1 MFRPIVPLAILALG
15 VSGTLIHAAGPSSH
29 PIRAID
35 DIEWSYAGGDNPRV
49 RLTHDGMNS
58 TIDADELPSVAGGLA
73 AVSSPNP
80 GEPVSFD
87 LAREAGSLVCT
98 GEWTANGKARG
109 TCRFDPSEAFVAEL
123 AARGLRPE
131 DSDEAFALALVDA
144 RVGEVDALERAGF
157 DLAEVDDLMAV
168 AALGVTADYAGELRT
183 AGLAIEELDDLVAAK
198 ALEICPDWLAEM
210 ADAGYP
216 NLTADQA
223 ISMRALDVTPDYA
236 RRMKRV
242 ASAVGELM

>member
-1 MFRPIVPLAILALG
+1 MFRPILPLAILALG
-15 VSGTLIHAAGPSSH
+15 VSGTLIHAAGPSPH
-29 PIRAID
+29 PVRAID

-58 TIDADELPSVAGGLA
+58 TMDTNDLPRVADGLA
-73 AVSSPNP
+73 TASSSPGEAVSFN
-80 GEPVSFD
+80 
-87 LAREAGSLVCT
+87 LAREAGALACT
-98 GEWTANGKARG
+98 GAWGTNGKARG
-109 TCRFDPSEAFVAEL
+109 TCRFDPSEAFVGEL

-157 DLAEVDDLMAV
+157 DLTEVDDLLAV
-168 AALGVTADYAGELRT
+168 SALEVTADYAGELRT
-183 AGLAIEELDDLVAAK
+183 AGLAVDELDDLVAAR
-198 ALEICPDWLAEM
+198 ALEISPRWLVEM
-210 ADAGYP
+210 AEAGYP
-216 NLTADQA
+216 GLTADQA

>member
-15 VSGTLIHAAGPSSH
+15 VSGTLIHAAGPTPH

-49 RLTHDGMNS
+49 KLTHDGMNS
-58 TIDADELPSVAGGLA
+58 TMDTNDLPGVAGGLA
-73 AVSSPNP
+73 AASSSP
-80 GEPVSFD
+80 GEAVSFN

-98 GEWTANGKARG
+98 GEWTANGKAHG

-198 ALEICPDWLAEM
+198 ALKICPDWLAEM